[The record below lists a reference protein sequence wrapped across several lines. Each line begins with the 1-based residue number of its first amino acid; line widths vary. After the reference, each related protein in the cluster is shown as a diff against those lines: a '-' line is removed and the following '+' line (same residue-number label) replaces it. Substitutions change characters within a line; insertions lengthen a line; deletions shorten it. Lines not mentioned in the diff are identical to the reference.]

1 MGYIAFALIIG
12 LLPASIAKNKGK
24 DFVIWWIYGAALFIV
39 ALPHALMMDADADAL
54 EFNAIAKGGKKCPDC
69 GEVVKAEAKICRF
82 CQRPIVEGVAKSEA
96 LKNNK
101 YKRQPV
107 SRLQF
112 IGMGIIFVSV
122 LGLIAFVGSFLIH

>member
-54 EFNAIAKGGKKCPDC
+54 EFNAIAKGGKKCPHC
-69 GEVVKAEAKICRF
+69 AEVVKAEAKICRF

-101 YKRQPV
+101 YKEEPV
-107 SRLQF
+107 SGAQLGAVVLIVVAVVLVILL
-112 IGMGIIFVSV
+112 IG
-122 LGLIAFVGSFLIH
+122 FLLN

>member
-54 EFNAIAKGGKKCPDC
+54 EFNAIAKGGKNCRHCAD
-69 GEVVKAEAKICRF
+69 VVKAEAKICRF
-82 CQRPIVEGVAKSEA
+82 CQRPIVEGVEKSQA

-101 YKRQPV
+101 YEEKPV
-107 SRLQF
+107 SGAQLGVVVLIVVAIVMVILL
-112 IGMGIIFVSV
+112 IGFS
-122 LGLIAFVGSFLIH
+122 LS